1 MYKGIE
7 GYEDYKGTAERVE
20 TGEVMVAAI
29 KEYDTGKSDREE
41 KNTELDTLISDFE
54 ILVSEGGDSVRRNVN
69 SGIENQYFRDQE
81 HQTGSADNKSMS
93 Q

>member
-20 TGEVMVAAI
+20 IGEVMVAAI

-54 ILVSEGGDSVRRNVN
+54 ILVSEGGTALDETLIPALKTSI
-69 SGIENQYFRDQE
+69 SETKSIKQE
-81 HQTGSADNKSMS
+81 VLIIRV
-93 Q
+93 

>member
-20 TGEVMVAAI
+20 TGEVMVVAI

-54 ILVSEGGDSVRRNVN
+54 ILVSEGGTALDETLISALKT
-69 SGIENQYFRDQE
+69 SISETKSIKQE
-81 HQTGSADNKSMS
+81 VLIIRV
-93 Q
+93 